1 MRFNFNSDKRT
12 TESAGRR
19 SPLRACL
26 PKLQRRQG
34 LGGRARAIILLT
46 ISITLLAFAYRP
58 AEKYFEIAKNLDIFS
73 TLFKEVNSFYVDE
86 VDPKK
91 LIDTG
96 IGEMLNTLDPYTTYI
111 PEERTESFSIQTTGQ
126 YAGIGAL
133 VGTVNKKTMIRLTY
147 PGFPANSSG
156 IKVGDEILFV
166 DGKDAKGKSTS
177 DVSAMLKGVPKSDV
191 EVVVKRAGKSENIT
205 FKLKREKIKV
215 SNVVVQEK
223 IGTAGYIK
231 MDDFTPGAAKEVE
244 EAMQKLKKE
253 GAKGIILDLRENPGG
268 LLFEA
273 VNIVNLFIPKG
284 LEVVSTKGKVEDWN
298 KTYRSLSQ
306 PADTEIPLVVL
317 VSEGTASASEIVA
330 GALQDYDRAV
340 LIGKKT
346 FGKGLVQTTRQLP
359 YKSQLK
365 VTTAKY
371 YIPSGRCIQA
381 MDYTNRKADGT
392 VSRKADSLKVSFKT
406 KGGREVFDGS
416 GLDPDFKFNRKNIP
430 VLDALDANE
439 FLFEYAN
446 IFCAKNTPPS
456 DLKSFALTDKDYD
469 EFLQWLKSSAFS
481 YSTELELQ
489 VKDMEEAGALSRDEE
504 VQAAIKSLK
513 EKVIQSKNADL
524 IRFKAEI
531 TKALEAEIAFHYNQ
545 FPGRFQ
551 ATGDT
556 DEELQLA
563 VKVLSD
569 GAMYKSFF
577 EPGVKWR

>member
-1 MRFNFNSDKRT
+1 MRFNFLSDKRV
-12 TESAGRR
+12 R
-19 SPLRACL
+19 S
-26 PKLQRRQG
+26 KLA
-34 LGGRARAIILLT
+34 LFAIIL
-46 ISITLLAFAYRP
+46 IASAFAYRP

-73 TLFKEVNSFYVDE
+73 TLFKEVNTYYVDE

-96 IGEMLNTLDPYTTYI
+96 IGEMLNTLDPYTNYI
-111 PEERTESFSIQTTGQ
+111 PEESTESFSIQTTGQ

-133 VGTVNKKTMIRLTY
+133 VGTVNKKTVIRQTY
-147 PGFPANSSG
+147 PGFPANNSG

-191 EVVVKRAGKSENIT
+191 EVVVKRAGKSENLT

-273 VNIVNLFIPKG
+273 VNIVNLFITRG

-298 KTYRSLSQ
+298 KTYRTLSQ
-306 PADTEIPLVVL
+306 PVDTDIPVVVL

-392 VSRKADSLKVSFKT
+392 VSRRADSLKVAFKT
-406 KGGREVFDGS
+406 KGGREVFDGG
-416 GLDPDFKFNRKNIP
+416 GLDPDLKFDRKNIT
-430 VLDALDANE
+430 VLEALDGNE

-446 IFCAKNTPPS
+446 VFCSKNARPT
-456 DLKSFALTDKDYD
+456 DLKTFTLTDKDYD
-469 EFLQWLKSSAFS
+469 DFLQWLKSNAFT

-489 VKDMEEAGALSRDEE
+489 VKDIEEAGALSRDED

-513 EKVIQSKNADL
+513 EKVTQSKNTDL
-524 IRFKAEI
+524 IRYKAEI
-531 TKALEAEIAFHYNQ
+531 TEALEQEIAFHYDQ
-545 FPGRFQ
+545 FPGRFH
-551 ATGDT
+551 AVGDT
-556 DEELQLA
+556 DDEIQQAVRVLA
-563 VKVLSD
+563 DPAL
-569 GAMYKSFF
+569 YKSFLQ
-577 EPGVKWR
+577 PK

>member
-12 TESAGRR
+12 KESHP
-19 SPLRACL
+19 SPRGEGKGVRF
-26 PKLQRRQG
+26 KLA
-34 LGGRARAIILLT
+34 LIVVIL
-46 ISITLLAFAYRP
+46 IASAFAYRP

-73 TLFKEVNSFYVDE
+73 TLFKEVNTYYVDE

-96 IGEMLNTLDPYTTYI
+96 IGEMLNTLDPYTNYI
-111 PEERTESFSIQTTGQ
+111 PEESTETFSIQTTGQ

-133 VGTVNKKTMIRLTY
+133 VGTVNKKTVIRQTY

-156 IKVGDEILFV
+156 IKVGDEILSV

-191 EVVVKRAGKSENIT
+191 EVVVNREGKGNLT

-392 VSRKADSLKVSFKT
+392 VSRKADSLKVAFKT

-416 GLDPDFKFNRKNIP
+416 GLDPDYKFDRKSIT

-446 IFCAKNTPPS
+446 IFCAKNTPPA
-456 DLKSFALTDKDYD
+456 DLKTFALADKDYE
-469 EFLQWLKSSAFS
+469 EFLQWLKASTFN

-489 VKDMEEAGALSRDEE
+489 VKDIEEVGALSRDVE

-513 EKVIQSKNADL
+513 EKVVQSKNADL
-524 IRFKAEI
+524 IRFKPEI
-531 TKALEAEIAFHYNQ
+531 TKALEQEIAFHYNQ
-545 FPGRFQ
+545 FSGRFQ
-551 ATGDT
+551 ATGNT
-556 DEELQLA
+556 DEELQFA

-569 GAMYKSFF
+569 GAMYKSFL
-577 EPGVKWR
+577 EPGLKWR